1 MKIAYLCTDF
11 GVPVFGNKGAS
22 IHVRELTRAL
32 RGLGHEVV
40 ILCTR
45 LGGPEPAGFDVPV
58 LEFGLDRRGSALD
71 ELLRSDAEGGP
82 AVARAVRA
90 AVTASLLPERAVA
103 ALRDFAPDVL
113 YERYALNGT
122 AGLTLAEEFG
132 IPHVLEVNAPL
143 VDEEHAHRG
152 LALAATA
159 RALEQDVVTGA
170 DHVFAVSSELGRW
183 LEGLGVPPERLTV
196 VANAVDP
203 ERFRMPNGQRQHVR
217 RRLGLD
223 GRPVVA
229 FVGTLKPWHDP
240 GILVRALGVLRTR
253 GVVAQLL
260 FVGDGPERARLDEL
274 AREDGVESMLTFTGS
289 VSHDEVPGYLAA
301 ADAAAATY
309 HADTGSYFSPL
320 KLFEYQ
326 AAGLPVVAAQLGDIS
341 HCVRPGETGLLY
353 QPGDADVL
361 ADALDELI
369 ADRET
374 AAALGRNGREHVLRH
389 HTWTANARAVA
400 DRAAALVESTS

>member
-11 GVPVFGNKGAS
+11 GVPVYGNKGAS
-22 IHVRELTRAL
+22 IHVRELSQAL
-32 RGLGHEVV
+32 RSLGHDVV

-45 LGGPEPAGFDVPV
+45 LGGPEPAGFGVPT
-58 LEFGLDRRGSALD
+58 LEFGLDRRASALH

-90 AVTASLLPERAVA
+90 AVTASSLPDRALTW
-103 ALRDFAPDVL
+103 LRGFAPDVL

-122 AGLTLAEEFG
+122 AGLTLAGDLG
-132 IPHVLEVNAPL
+132 IPHLLEVNAPL

-159 RALEQDVVTGA
+159 RALEHEVVIGA

-183 LEGLGVPPERLTV
+183 LRGLGVPPERLTV

-203 ERFRMPNGQRQHVR
+203 ERFRRANGRRRHVR
-217 RRLGLD
+217 RQLGLD

-229 FVGTLKPWHDP
+229 FVGTLRPWHDP

-253 GVVAQLL
+253 GVVPQLL
-260 FVGDGPERARLDEL
+260 IVGDGPERVRLEEL
-274 AREDGVESMLTFTGS
+274 AREDGVESMLVFTGS
-289 VSHDEVPGYLAA
+289 VSHDDVPGYLAA
-301 ADAAAATY
+301 ADVAAATY
-309 HADTGSYFSPL
+309 HPEAGRYFSPL

-326 AAGLPVVAAQLGDIS
+326 AAGLPVVAAELGEIP

-353 QPGDADVL
+353 EPGDVDAL
-361 ADALDELI
+361 ADALAALI
-369 ADRET
+369 VDRET

-400 DRAAALVESTS
+400 GCAAALMEDRS

>member
-11 GVPVFGNKGAS
+11 GVPVYGNKGAS
-22 IHVRELTRAL
+22 IHVRELSQAL
-32 RGLGHEVV
+32 QSLGHDVV

-45 LGGPEPAGFDVPV
+45 LGGREPAGYGVPT
-58 LEFGLDRRGSALD
+58 LELGLDRRSSVLY

-90 AVTASLLPERAVA
+90 AVTASSLPARALMW
-103 ALRDFAPDVL
+103 LRGFAPDVL

-122 AGLTLAEEFG
+122 AGLTLAGDLG
-132 IPHVLEVNAPL
+132 IPHLLEVNAPL

-159 RALEQDVVTGA
+159 RALEHDVVTGA
-170 DHVFAVSSELGRW
+170 DHVFVVSSELGRW
-183 LEGLGVPPERLTV
+183 LEGLGVAPERLTV
-196 VANAVDP
+196 VANAVNP
-203 ERFRMPNGQRQHVR
+203 ERFRMPNGRRQQVR

-229 FVGTLKPWHDP
+229 FVGTLRPWHDP
-240 GILVRALGVLRTR
+240 GILVRALGVLRAR
-253 GVVAQLL
+253 GVAPQLL
-260 FVGDGPERARLDEL
+260 LVGDGPERGRLEEL
-274 AREDGVESMLTFTGS
+274 ARGDGIESMLTFTGA

-301 ADAAAATY
+301 ADVAAATY
-309 HADTGSYFSPL
+309 HPETGSYFSPL

-326 AAGLPVVAAQLGDIS
+326 AAGLPVVAAELGEIP

-353 QPGDADVL
+353 QPGDVDSL
-361 ADALDELI
+361 ADALAALI
-369 ADRET
+369 GNRKT

-389 HTWTANARAVA
+389 HTWAANARAVA
-400 DRAAALVESTS
+400 GRAAALVEDWS